1 VADKHLPDATLRRIG
16 QPFLAVEP
24 GLHLVATPIGRLAD
38 ITLQALHVLAS
49 ADLVLC
55 EDTRVSRKLLDHYGF
70 SKTLWAYHD
79 HNAAEQRPKVM
90 AKLRAGAIVALI
102 SDAGTPL
109 ISDPGYKLV
118 REATDNGLHV
128 TSAPGASALLTALQL
143 AALPTDRFAFLGFL
157 PPRSAGRKRALKDWR
172 ETPATLVIYDTA
184 KRIEA
189 VLQDAADVLGDR
201 PAAIAR
207 ELTKRHEEAVR
218 GTLASLASSVAA
230 GEVVLK
236 GEFVLVI
243 GPPDAEAAAATL
255 DLDAELKAAMANNS
269 VKDAVRLVSGAHGL
283 ERRKVYARALELTR
297 EQGDG
302 R

>member
-118 REATDNGLHV
+118 REATDKGLHV